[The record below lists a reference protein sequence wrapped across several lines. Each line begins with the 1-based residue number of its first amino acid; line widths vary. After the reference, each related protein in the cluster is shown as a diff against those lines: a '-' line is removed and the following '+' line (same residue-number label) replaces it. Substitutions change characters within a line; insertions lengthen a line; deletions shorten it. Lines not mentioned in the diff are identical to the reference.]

1 MKLALLLSAVTASAL
16 LGTRFTPAPGTEVG
30 EWYGSLEKSP
40 LNPPPA
46 VFGPVW
52 TTLYAL
58 MAVAGYRIWNKRE
71 RSPERT
77 RALALWPAQLAL
89 NAAWSPLFFGAKR
102 PDLAMTD
109 LIALMI
115 ALILFVRD
123 ASKVDKPA
131 AWMFSPY
138 VAWVA
143 FAGVLNAEIIRRN

>member
-1 MKLALLLSAVTASAL
+1 MRLGILLSAVTASAL
-16 LGTRFTPAPGTEVG
+16 IGTRFTPAPGTETG
-30 EWYGSLEKSP
+30 HWYRSLEKSP

-58 MAVAGYRIWNKRE
+58 MAAAGFRIWNTRD

-102 PDLAMTD
+102 PDLAMAD
-109 LIALMI
+109 LTILML
-115 ALILFVRD
+115 ALIVFVRD

-131 AWMFSPY
+131 AWMFAPY

>member
-1 MKLALLLSAVTASAL
+1 VRLALLLSAVTASAL
-16 LGTRFTPAPGTEVG
+16 IGTRFTPAPGTEIG
-30 EWYGSLEKSP
+30 DWYRSLEKSP

-52 TTLYAL
+52 TTLYTL
-58 MAVAGYRIWNKRE
+58 MAVAGFRIWNKRD

-77 RALALWPAQLAL
+77 RSLALWPAQLAL

-102 PDLAMTD
+102 PDLAMAD
-109 LIALMI
+109 LVALII

-131 AWMFSPY
+131 AWMFAPY
-138 VAWVA
+138 VAWAA
-143 FAGVLNAEIIRRN
+143 FAAVLNAEIIRRN